1 MRKSDLNQVPP
12 HRDSHYFSQVYVVV
26 QFSLCVNI
34 LCDDFCF
41 QKWTKTVFMVMQTVI
56 FIIFQYTM
64 NISSM
69 HMGESPLLKD
79 IVLSAGNK
87 SDT

>member
-1 MRKSDLNQVPP
+1 
-12 HRDSHYFSQVYVVV
+12 
-26 QFSLCVNI
+26 
-34 LCDDFCF
+34 
-41 QKWTKTVFMVMQTVI
+41 MVLQTVI
-56 FIIFQYTM
+56 FIIVQYTM
-64 NISSM
+64 NTSSM